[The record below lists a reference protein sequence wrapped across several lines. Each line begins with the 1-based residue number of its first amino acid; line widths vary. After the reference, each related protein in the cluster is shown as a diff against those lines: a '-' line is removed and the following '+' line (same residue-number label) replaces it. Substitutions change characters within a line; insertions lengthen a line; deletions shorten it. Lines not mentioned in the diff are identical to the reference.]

1 MNILKG
7 ISRSFKALGD
17 MYYIWKERPFSTFRE
32 ISDIYHKRPLL
43 DSAYVSAVEM
53 LKRDSYMFSEACAA
67 ILDDVT
73 IRTPKNKGA
82 IITTLESEDERINLY
97 ERDIRKHILKYL
109 AENSAPDVKRSLVL
123 TSLVIDLEQL
133 RDYTVEM
140 ARLTLLNPHKL
151 DNNLHMKTMRN
162 YRDRLNVMFSL
173 SIEALSEK
181 SKKNASQVSK
191 LNQVLLAD
199 SEKFLR
205 KLEQGKSLRM
215 ADVMFYILLTRYFQR
230 VGGHLENIST
240 GIFQPFQYVG
250 FKRHTK
256 HKPKKG

>member
-1 MNILKG
+1 MNILKKF
-7 ISRSFKALGD
+7 SRSLKALRD
-17 MYYIWKERPFSTFRE
+17 MYFIWKERPFSTVRE

-43 DSAYVSAVEM
+43 DSAYTSAVEM

-67 ILDDVT
+67 VLDDVS
-73 IRTPKNKGA
+73 IRTPKTKGS

-97 ERDIRKHILKYL
+97 ERDIRKRILKYL

-133 RDYTVEM
+133 GDYTVEM
-140 ARLTLLNPHKL
+140 ARLTLLNPHKV
-151 DNNLHMKTMRN
+151 DNSLHMKTMRN
-162 YRDRLNVMFSL
+162 YRDRLNMMFSL
-173 SIEALSEK
+173 SAEALAEK
-181 SKKNASQVSK
+181 SKKKATQVSK
-191 LNQVLLAD
+191 LNQGLLTD

-205 KLEQGKSLRM
+205 KLERGKNLRM
-215 ADVMFYILLTRYFQR
+215 ADVMFYMLLTRYFRR
-230 VGGHLENIST
+230 VGGHLENISM

-256 HKPKKG
+256 HKPKKS